1 MMRRA
6 PDRQL
11 HSLHSVGLGLR
22 IAGAGVFLLA
32 LAPARP
38 VSAQTQDSVRGRV
51 VSASDASPV
60 PTARVTVGGSTQGT
74 LTDDKGEYHLSLP
87 PGART
92 LVFRAI
98 GYRTLEVAIEG
109 RPVVD
114 VSLEPAPLTL
124 EAQVV
129 LGYTTQQR
137 RDVSDATAGVTG
149 EQIRGQQVAT
159 LEEALR
165 GRVAGV
171 QVSASGEPGRP
182 ADIFIRGQNFLG
194 NPAPLYVVD
203 GMYLGQNPNLDPDD
217 IESIEVL
224 KDASA
229 AAQYGAQAANGVIVI
244 RTRHGR
250 GDTRVELRSYYGFQ
264 TIPKRVPMM
273 STTQWAALAHQ
284 AYANAGWADDSV
296 PSAVLNPPPIN
307 TDWQDAVFTSGA
319 IQDHGVTVSGST
331 ANAGYLI
338 SGGYAQQDGAIIQT
352 GFQRYNFRVNSQ
364 LQRGRLTLGENLALS
379 STRRQFLNGFPLID
393 VVRFPPAIPVYDSTT
408 SSGFGFGS
416 DAVPTFGTNPVGELR
431 MQDNAGRS
439 NQAIGTTFAEL
450 ELFSG
455 LRYRLNVGA
464 NYEHYSQRNFIRQGQ
479 LRFRNPLLPA
489 QLWSTQTDR
498 TSLLFEHLL
507 TIDRTFGAGAHQLN
521 AVGGFT
527 EQRQTVDRLLA
538 YREGFTDQ
546 DLQVIDA
553 GQRSNLDNSGSRLE
567 NALRALLVR
576 ANYSYKGRYLF
587 TGSLRRDGSSRF
599 APSNRYGTFGAAS
612 VGWVLSQ
619 EPFYPSIPLLG
630 RGVGYLKLRASYGVL
645 GNEDIGDYR
654 FSAPI
659 EQNLNYLFGS
669 NVVSSGATQIT
680 LANPNIRWQ
689 SNRETNVGVDLG
701 LFNDRLTITADYYVS
716 TSSGLLVEA
725 PIPWSLGTGAPGRVG
740 GIPVVNAG
748 TIRNTGFELA
758 ATHRLERGDFQLNTS
773 LTLTTTRNRVIALG
787 NGGQPI
793 FAGPFG
799 VARTADSLPVGTF
812 WVLQT
817 DGIFQSAAEV
827 QASAQPDA
835 KPGDVRYV
843 DRNGDG
849 RISDDDRYNAG
860 SAVPDLT
867 GGLFLDGRY
876 RRFDFALNLRG
887 SAGGKIFNVARY
899 WTDRMDDISNFR
911 AGLVP
916 WSLTNPSTTTPRAV
930 IGPQGASN
938 ANPLSD
944 RWIESGSFLRI
955 QTVSLGYRV
964 PGDVAGWLHLAMV
977 EPRLYV
983 AVQNLY
989 TFTGFSNWD
998 PETLGFADPL
1008 ARGVDDGA
1016 IYPNPRTIT
1025 FGLDLRL

>member
-1 MMRRA
+1 MLQPLRQFQPVASPRLRLQMVRA
-6 PDRQL
+6 GFP
-11 HSLHSVGLGLR
+11 
-22 IAGAGVFLLA
+22 LLA
-32 LAPARP
+32 LVALAYG
-38 VSAQTQDSVRGRV
+38 SALAQERVRGRV

-60 PTARVTVGGSTQGT
+60 PTARVTVGGSTQGA
-74 LTDDKGEYHLSLP
+74 LTDDKGEYQLTLP

-109 RPVVD
+109 RTTID

-149 EQIRGQQVAT
+149 DQIRGQQTAT

-171 QVSASGEPGRP
+171 QISASGEPGRP
-182 ADIFIRGQNFLG
+182 AEIFIRGQNFLG

-203 GMYLGQNPNLDPDD
+203 GMYLQQNPNLAPDD

-229 AAQYGAQAANGVIVI
+229 AAQYGAQAANGVVVI
-244 RTRHGR
+244 RTRRGR
-250 GDTRVELRSYYGFQ
+250 GDTRVELHSYYGVQ
-264 TIPKRVPMM
+264 QIPKRVPMM
-273 STTQWAALAHQ
+273 NTTEWAALAHQ

-296 PSAVLNPPPIN
+296 PSAVLNPPPIA
-307 TDWQDAVFTSGA
+307 TDWQDAVFTTGA
-319 IQDHGVTVSGST
+319 IQDHGVSVSGGAS
-331 ANAGYLI
+331 NASYLI
-338 SGGYAQQDGAIIQT
+338 SGGYVQQDGAIIQT
-352 GFQRYNFRVNSQ
+352 GFHRYNFRINSQ
-364 LQRGRLTLGENLALS
+364 VQRGRVTLGESAALS
-379 STRRQFLNGFPLID
+379 STRRQGLNGFPLID

-416 DAVPTFGTNPVGELR
+416 NAVPTFGTNPVGELR
-431 MQDNAGRS
+431 MQDSWVRS
-439 NQAIGTTFAEL
+439 NQVIGTTFAEL
-450 ELFSG
+450 QLFST
-455 LRYRLNVGA
+455 LRYRFNLGV
-464 NYEHYSQRNFIRQGQ
+464 NYAAGMQQSFIRQGQ
-479 LRFRNPLLPA
+479 LRFRDPLLPA
-489 QLWSTQTDR
+489 RLTSTQDER

-507 TIDRTFGAGAHQLN
+507 TLDQTFGAGAHRLN
-521 AVGGFT
+521 AVAGYT
-527 EQRQTVDRLLA
+527 EQRQILDQLAA
-538 YREGFTDQ
+538 YREGFSNE

-553 GQRSNLDNSGSRLE
+553 GQRSNLNNAGSRFE
-567 NALRALLVR
+567 SALRALLVR
-576 ANYSYKGRYLF
+576 ANYAYRDRYLV

-599 APSNRYGTFGAAS
+599 GPGNRYGTFGAAS
-612 VGWVLSQ
+612 VGWVVSQ
-619 EPFYPSIPLLG
+619 EPFYRSIPVLG
-630 RGVGYLKLRASYGVL
+630 RDVDYFKLRVSHGVL
-645 GNEDIGDYR
+645 GNQDIGNYG

-659 EQNLNYLFGS
+659 AQGLNYLFGS
-669 NVVSSGATQIT
+669 NVVASGATQLT

-689 SNRETNVGVDLG
+689 SNRETNLGVDLG
-701 LFNDRLTITADYYVS
+701 LFQSRLTVTMDYYIS
-716 TSSGLLVEA
+716 TSGGLLVQA
-725 PIPWSLGTGAPGRVG
+725 PIPWSLGVT
-740 GIPVVNAG
+740 GIPFVNAG
-748 TIRNTGFELA
+748 TIRNTGFELG

-773 LTLTTTRNRVIALG
+773 LTLTTTKNRVIALG

-799 VARTADSLPVGTF
+799 VARTDTGSAVGTF

-817 DGIFQSAAEV
+817 AGIFQSAAEV
-827 QASAQPDA
+827 QASAQPGA

-849 RISDDDRYNAG
+849 RISDDDRYAAG
-860 SAVPDLT
+860 SAVPDVT
-867 GGLFLDGRY
+867 GGLFLDGHY
-876 RRFDFALNLRG
+876 RRFEFGLNLSG

-911 AGLVP
+911 KGLAP
-916 WSLTNPSTTTPRAV
+916 WTPSNPSTTTPRAV
-930 IGPQGASN
+930 IGPPGASN
-938 ANPLSD
+938 ANALSD

-955 QTVSLGYRV
+955 QNVSLGYRV
-964 PGDVAGWLHLAMV
+964 PAEAVQWLGVSAL
-977 EPRLYV
+977 EPRIYV
-983 AVQNLY
+983 NVQNLY

-998 PETLGFADPL
+998 PETLGFGNPL
-1008 ARGVDDGA
+1008 ARGIDDGY

>member
-1 MMRRA
+1 MLQPLRQCQRLPSPRRVLQMVRA
-6 PDRQL
+6 
-11 HSLHSVGLGLR
+11 SLP
-22 IAGAGVFLLA
+22 LLA
-32 LAPARP
+32 LVAAGYR
-38 VSAQTQDSVRGRV
+38 SALAQDSVRGRV
-51 VSASDASPV
+51 VSASDGSPL
-60 PTARVTVGGSTQGT
+60 PTVRVVVGGTNQET
-74 LTDDKGEYHLSLP
+74 LTDDRGQYSLTLP
-87 PGART
+87 VGART
-92 LVFRAI
+92 LVFRSI
-98 GYRTLEVAIEG
+98 GHRTLEVAIEG
-109 RPVVD
+109 RSVID
-114 VSLEPAPLTL
+114 VALEPAALTL
-124 EAQVV
+124 DEV
-129 LGYTTQQR
+129 LVMGYTNQR
-137 RDVSDATAGVTG
+137 RKDVSDATASVTG
-149 EQIRGQQVAT
+149 EQIRGQQTAT

-171 QVSASGEPGRP
+171 QISASGEPGRP
-182 ADIFIRGQNFLG
+182 AQVFIRGQNFLG
-194 NPAPLYVVD
+194 NPTPLYVVD
-203 GMYLGQNPNLDPDD
+203 GMYMGQNPNLDPADV
-217 IESIEVL
+217 ESIEVL

-244 RTRHGR
+244 RTRRGR
-250 GDTRVELRSYYGFQ
+250 GDTRVELHSYYGFQ
-264 TIPKRVPMM
+264 KVPKQVPMM
-273 STTQWAALAHQ
+273 NTTQWAALAHQ

-296 PSAVLNPPPIN
+296 PSAVVNPPPIA
-307 TDWQDAVFTSGA
+307 TDWQDAVFTTGA
-319 IQDHGVTVSGST
+319 IQDHGVSVSGGT
-331 ANAGYLI
+331 ANAAYLI
-338 SGGYAQQDGAIIQT
+338 SGGYVQQDGAIIQT

-364 LQRGRLTLGENLALS
+364 LQRARLTLGENLALS
-379 STRRQFLNGFPLID
+379 STRRQFLSGFPLID

-431 MQDNAGRS
+431 MQDNWGRS
-439 NQAIGTTFAEL
+439 NQAIGTAFAEL
-450 ELFSG
+450 DLFSG
-455 LRYRLNVGA
+455 LRYRFNIGA
-464 NYEHYSQRNFIRQGQ
+464 NYEHYTQRDFIRQGQ

-489 QLWSTQTDR
+489 QLWSTQADR

-507 TIDRTFGAGAHQLN
+507 TLDRSFGAGTHMVN
-521 AVGGFT
+521 AVAGFT
-527 EQRQTVDRLLA
+527 EQRQTLDRLLA

-553 GQRSNLDNSGSRLE
+553 GQRSNLDNSGSRFE

-576 ANYSYKGRYLF
+576 ANYAYKGRYLL

-599 APSNRYGTFGAAS
+599 APTNRYGTFGAAS
-612 VGWVLSQ
+612 VGWVMSQ
-619 EPFYPSIPLLG
+619 EAFYPSIPVLG
-630 RGVGYLKLRASYGVL
+630 RSVDYFKLRASRGVL
-645 GNEDIGDYR
+645 GNEDIGDYG

-701 LFNDRLTITADYYVS
+701 LFDDRLTVTGDYYVS
-716 TSSGLLVEA
+716 TSEGLLVAA
-725 PIPWSLGTGAPGRVG
+725 PIPWSLGVGAPGRPA

-748 TIRNTGFELA
+748 TIRNTGFELS
-758 ATHRLERGDFQLNTS
+758 ATHRFERGDLQLNTS
-773 LTLTTTRNRVIALG
+773 LTLMTTRNRVVALG

-799 VARTADSLPVGTF
+799 VARTDTGSAVGTF

-817 DGIFQSAAEV
+817 DGIFQSVAEV

-849 RISDDDRYNAG
+849 RISDADRYAAG
-860 SAVPDLT
+860 SAIPDVT
-867 GGLFLDGRY
+867 GGVFLDGHY
-876 RRFDFALNLRG
+876 RRFDFALNLHG

-911 AGLVP
+911 AGLAP
-916 WSLTNPSTTTPRAV
+916 WSPTNPSTTTPRAV

-964 PGDVAGWLHLAMV
+964 PGDVVGWLHLASA

-998 PETLGFADPL
+998 PETLGFNDPL
-1008 ARGVDDGA
+1008 ARGIDDGA

>member
-1 MMRRA
+1 MTVRP

-22 IAGAGVFLLA
+22 IAGAGVLLLA

-60 PTARVTVGGSTQGT
+60 PTARVIVGGSTQGT
-74 LTDDKGEYHLSLP
+74 LTDDKGEYQLTLP

-98 GYRTLEVAIEG
+98 GCRTLEVAIEG

-149 EQIRGQQVAT
+149 DQIRGQQTAT

-165 GRVAGV
+165 GRLAGV
-171 QVSASGEPGRP
+171 QISGSGEPGRP
-182 ADIFIRGQNFLG
+182 AEIFIRGQNFLG

-203 GMYLGQNPNLDPDD
+203 GMYLQQSPNLDPDD

-229 AAQYGAQAANGVIVI
+229 AAQYGAQAANGVVVI
-244 RTRHGR
+244 RTRRGR
-250 GDTRVELRSYYGFQ
+250 GDTRVELHSYYGVQ
-264 TIPKRVPMM
+264 QIPKRVPMM
-273 STTQWAALAHQ
+273 NTTEWAALAHQ

-296 PSAVLNPPPIN
+296 PSAVLNPPPIE
-307 TDWQDAVFTSGA
+307 TDWQDAVFTTGA
-319 IQDHGVTVSGST
+319 IQDHGVSVSGGAS
-331 ANAGYLI
+331 NASYLI
-338 SGGYAQQDGAIIQT
+338 SGGYLQQDGAIIQT
-352 GFQRYNFRVNSQ
+352 GFHRYNFRINSQ
-364 LQRGRLTLGENLALS
+364 VQRGRLTLGESAALS
-379 STRRQFLNGFPLID
+379 STRRQGLNGFPLID

-416 DAVPTFGTNPVGELR
+416 NAVPTFGTNPVGELR
-431 MQDNAGRS
+431 IQDSWVRS
-439 NQAIGTTFAEL
+439 NQVIGTTFAEL
-450 ELFSG
+450 QLLSS
-455 LRYRLNVGA
+455 LRYRFNLGV
-464 NYEHYSQRNFIRQGQ
+464 NYAAGMQQSFIRQGQ
-479 LRFRNPLLPA
+479 LRFRDPLLPA
-489 QLWSTQTDR
+489 RLTSTQDER

-507 TIDRTFGAGAHQLN
+507 TLDQTFGAGAHRLN
-521 AVGGFT
+521 AVAGYT
-527 EQRQTVDRLLA
+527 EQRQSLDQLVA

-553 GQRSNLDNSGSRLE
+553 GQRSNLNNAGSRFE

-576 ANYSYKGRYLF
+576 ANYAYRDRYLF
-587 TGSLRRDGSSRF
+587 TGSVRRDGSSRF
-599 APSNRYGTFGAAS
+599 GPSNRSGTFGAAS
-612 VGWVLSQ
+612 LGWVMSQ
-619 EPFYPSIPLLG
+619 EGFYPSIPLLG
-630 RGVGYLKLRASYGVL
+630 RGVDYFKLRASYGVL
-645 GNEDIGDYR
+645 GNQDIGDYQ

-659 EQNLNYLFGS
+659 VQGLNYLLGS
-669 NVVSSGATQIT
+669 NVVANGATQIT

-689 SNRETNVGVDLG
+689 SNRETNIGVDLG
-701 LFNDRLTITADYYVS
+701 LLNDRLSVTADYYVS
-716 TSSGLLVEA
+716 TSSGLLVAA
-725 PIPWSLGTGAPGRVG
+725 PIPWSLGVVG
-740 GIPVVNAG
+740 VPVVNAG

-758 ATHRLERGDFQLNTS
+758 ATHRFERGDFQLNTS
-773 LTLTTTRNRVIALG
+773 LTLMTTRNRVVALG

-799 VARTADSLPVGTF
+799 VARTADGLPIGTF
-812 WVLQT
+812 WVLKT

-843 DRNGDG
+843 DLNGDG
-849 RISDDDRYNAG
+849 RITDADRYDAG
-860 SAVPDLT
+860 SAVPDVT
-867 GGLFLDGRY
+867 GGLFLDGHY
-876 RRFDFALNLRG
+876 HRFDFTLNLRG

-911 AGLVP
+911 AGLAP
-916 WSLTNPSTTTPRAV
+916 WSPTNPSTTTPRAV
-930 IGPQGASN
+930 IGPEGAMN

-955 QTVSLGYRV
+955 QNISLGYRV
-964 PGDVAGWLHLAMV
+964 PSDVVRWLGVSAV
-977 EPRLYV
+977 EPKIYV
-983 AVQNLY
+983 NVQNLY

-1008 ARGVDDGA
+1008 ARGIDDGL
-1016 IYPNPRTIT
+1016 IYPNPRTIS